1 MIKLSKRRAMY
12 IQRTSGSVIVAVLA
26 ASLLASAA
34 SSAPVH
40 PDRPSAGDRSMMAA
54 MQSMKPVT
62 ARTKLT
68 GDIDRDFM
76 TMMIPHHDAGITM
89 SQAQVRYGK
98 HPQLRKMAAGD
109 VKDQRK
115 DNASMHQYLRGWR
128 VATKPVASGSPSTAM
143 LNDMREMDAA
153 TARMK
158 MTGNQD
164 RDFIEM
170 MIPHHEAAIEM
181 ARTEMQSG
189 RDARVKKV
197 AKGIF
202 DGQSKDVKDMKSW
215 YQTWYGRPYSAA

>member
-1 MIKLSKRRAMY
+1 MTNLSERPAPNARRVLG
-12 IQRTSGSVIVAVLA
+12 SGLTAVLSL
-26 ASLLASAA
+26 SLLASAA
-34 SSAPVH
+34 VSAPV
-40 PDRPSAGDRSMMAA
+40 RSNGSSAGDRSMMAA

-98 HPQLRKMAAGD
+98 YPQLRKMAAGD

-115 DNASMHQYLRGWR
+115 DNASMHQYLRGWHLT
-128 VATKPVASGSPSTAM
+128 AKPVAAGSPSTAM

-153 TARMK
+153 TAHMK

-215 YQTWYGRPYSAA
+215 YRAWYGRPYSAA